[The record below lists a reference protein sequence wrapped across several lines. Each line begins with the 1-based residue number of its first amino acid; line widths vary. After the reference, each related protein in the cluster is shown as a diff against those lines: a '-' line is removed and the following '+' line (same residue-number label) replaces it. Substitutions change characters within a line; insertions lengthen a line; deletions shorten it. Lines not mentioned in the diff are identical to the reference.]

1 MRPSLHPSLHP
12 SPQPL
17 LSDMPDT
24 IAVMLDKSNEELKE
38 KVEAS
43 EKNAIKL
50 TDKLVKLD
58 KVKG

>member
-24 IAVMLDKSNEELKE
+24 ISVMLDKSNEELKE

>member
-17 LSDMPDT
+17 ISDMPDT
-24 IAVMLDKSNEELKE
+24 ISVMMDKSNEELKE

-50 TDKLVKLD
+50 TEKLVKLD

>member
-24 IAVMLDKSNEELKE
+24 ISVMLDKSNEELKE

-50 TDKLVKLD
+50 TEKLVKLD

>member
-1 MRPSLHPSLHP
+1 MHPSLHP

-24 IAVMLDKSNEELKE
+24 ISVMMDKSNEELKE

-50 TDKLVKLD
+50 TEKLVKLD